1 MAIEFSSSATTNKPA
16 PGTKPKQAFSWNM
29 QIGGGN
35 KITAA
40 ERMLFTERLA
50 LMLETGVSLHPALTA
65 LAAQITNPAFK
76 AVLTA
81 IMQDITEGKPFSEA
95 LSKHPTVFDSTYV
108 NLIGASER
116 GGFMFEVLQQ
126 LVEMDEKQEALNGT
140 IKGAMQYPLFL
151 IAFSIGVV
159 IFVLVVV
166 FPKFTEMFKQIRDQL
181 PLSTIVLMW
190 MSDMMR
196 QYWYFI
202 IAALAAGVYG
212 LLTWLKLPE
221 GIDLVD
227 RAKLGI
233 PKVKD
238 IFIQIYFS
246 RLLRVMSISLSNGV
260 SVLDTLAACR
270 EVIRNTRFRAV
281 MLDIERKVIEGKGIS
296 AGFNDVPFI
305 PPLVKQM
312 ISTGEETGNLA
323 KVMSRVADYYEREL
337 TKRVTSLAKLAEP
350 VMLIVMGAVVGLIV
364 ASLILPIFKLSKAVH

>member
-1 MAIEFSSSATTNKPA
+1 MAIELSSATAQNKSA
-16 PGTKPKQAFSWNM
+16 TKPKKGLSWDM

-35 KITAA
+35 KVTVA

-76 AVLTA
+76 EVINA
-81 IMQDITEGKPFSEA
+81 IMQEVTEGKPFSEA
-95 LSKHPTVFDSTYV
+95 LAKHPKVFDSTYV

-126 LVEMDEKQEALNGT
+126 LVEMDEKQEALNST
-140 IKGAMQYPLFL
+140 IKGAMQYPMFL
-151 IAFSIGVV
+151 IAFSFAVV
-159 IFVLVVV
+159 VFVLVVV

-181 PLSTIVLMW
+181 PMSTIILMW

-202 IAALAAGVYG
+202 IAATGAAIFGVM
-212 LLTWLKLPE
+212 TWLKLPE
-221 GIDLVD
+221 GIDFID

-246 RLLRVMSISLSNGV
+246 RLLRVMSISLANGV
-260 SVLDTLAACR
+260 SVLDTLTACR
-270 EVIRNTRFRAV
+270 EVIHNTRFRAV
-281 MLDIERKVIEGKGIS
+281 MQDIERKVVEGKGIS

-323 KVMSRVADYYEREL
+323 KVMARVADYYEREL
-337 TKRVTSLAKLAEP
+337 TKRVTGLAKLAEP
-350 VMLIVMGAVVGLIV
+350 VMLIVMGAVVGIIV

>member
-1 MAIEFSSSATTNKPA
+1 MAIELSSTAPQNKPD
-16 PGTKPKQAFSWNM
+16 TKPKKGLSWDM

-35 KITAA
+35 KVTVA

-65 LAAQITNPAFK
+65 LAAQISNPAFK
-76 AVLTA
+76 DVINA
-81 IMQDITEGKPFSEA
+81 IMQEVTEGKPFSEA
-95 LSKHPTVFDSTYV
+95 LAKHPKVFDSTYV

-126 LVEMDEKQEALNGT
+126 LVEMDEKQEALNST
-140 IKGAMQYPLFL
+140 IKGAMQYPMFL
-151 IAFSIGVV
+151 IAFSLGVV
-159 IFVLVVV
+159 VFVLVVV

-181 PLSTIVLMW
+181 PMSTLILMW

-202 IAALAAGVYG
+202 IAALGAMIFGVM
-212 LLTWLKLPE
+212 TWLKLPE
-221 GIDLVD
+221 GIDLID

-233 PKVKD
+233 PKVKE

-246 RLLRVMSISLSNGV
+246 RLLRVMSISLANGV
-260 SVLDTLAACR
+260 SVLDTLTACR
-270 EVIRNTRFRAV
+270 EVIHNTRFRAV
-281 MLDIERKVIEGKGIS
+281 MQDIERKVVEGKGIS

-323 KVMSRVADYYEREL
+323 KVMARVADYYEREL
-337 TKRVTSLAKLAEP
+337 TKRVTGLAKLAEP
-350 VMLIVMGAVVGLIV
+350 VMLIVMGAVVGVIV